1 MKPQE
6 QHIKYARKILNF
18 IEKHDHFM
26 LSGHINADGDAIAA
40 VLAMQMFL
48 EKMGKTAYAI
58 FSDKKLDHRFDYLR
72 NFNRIVNYDPEKGFD
87 KKIESAI
94 ILDVPGYKRL
104 GNVARL
110 LPPAQ
115 RVVKVDHHP
124 CEDVLGH
131 IDWVDE
137 EASSTTAM
145 IFEILDQSAME
156 IDLDLAKA
164 VFTGIVYDTGRFSFS
179 NTTARDYYIAAQ
191 MVDIGVKPSEI
202 TNRVFFENSFTAL
215 KTIGKGLASLENY
228 LDGAVNVIYLDAN
241 DMSKNDQSEIEE
253 LANYSVAIRGGEVGL
268 FIREIKPG
276 FHKVSFRS
284 RGKVDVNA
292 VAKAFDGGGHSRAA
306 GCRIEGNKKEILPR
320 ILEEIRKQL
329 VEK

>member
-1 MKPQE
+1 MDF
-6 QHIKYARKILNF
+6 IKR
-18 IEKHDHFM
+18 HDHFL

-48 EKMGKTAYAI
+48 QKLGKTAHAV
-58 FSDKKLDHRFDYLR
+58 FSDKKLDSRFDYLK
-72 NFNRIVNYDPEKGFD
+72 NFERIINYDPQNGFT

-104 GNVARL
+104 GDVAKL
-110 LPPAQ
+110 LPSKQ
-115 RVVKVDHHP
+115 NVVKIDHHP
-124 CEDVLGH
+124 SEDIMGE

-137 EASSTTAM
+137 QASSTTSM
-145 IFEILDQSAME
+145 IFEILDLSGLT
-156 IDLDLAKA
+156 IDIELAKA

-179 NTTARDYYIAAQ
+179 NTTARDFYIAAQ
-191 MVDIGVKPSEI
+191 MVQTGVKPSEI

-228 LDGAVNVIYLDAN
+228 LDGAVNVIYLDAD

-268 FIREIKPG
+268 FIREIEPN

-284 RGKVDVNA
+284 HGKVDVNV
-292 VAKAFDGGGHSRAA
+292 VAKAFDGGGHARAA
-306 GCRIEGNKKEILPR
+306 GCRIRGSKNEIIQR

-329 VEK
+329 